1 LEKNIKISDT
11 PKYLL
16 VSLLRKTS
24 TRFLC
29 YQKIGIIWLCLTI
42 TVSGSTQESMI
53 PELSYPFL
61 EKLVLLAKQ
70 NYPRVKAL
78 RAKNTIAELNV
89 KRAKMSWYDF
99 IAVSAF
105 YSPNTSVQLTNTT
118 LTGVQIGIFVS
129 VGNLLTRGP
138 AVKQAREELAVS
150 KYTADEFDLTIEKD
164 VKERY
169 FRYMQQLTILKLQS
183 QSTLDQESIL
193 KQMKYRFERGEENY
207 ETYSRALISTT
218 EFRMRLID
226 VEAYILQAKA
236 GLEELIGKKLEDV
249 R

>member
-1 LEKNIKISDT
+1 
-11 PKYLL
+11 
-16 VSLLRKTS
+16 
-24 TRFLC
+24 
-29 YQKIGIIWLCLTI
+29 
-42 TVSGSTQESMI
+42 MI

-78 RAKNTIAELNV
+78 RARNTIADLNV

-207 ETYSRALISTT
+207 ENYSRALISTT